1 MNKELI
7 HADINRNLSKEPK
20 DLILDGVSMSLEQ
33 SVIRPD
39 KETPEIGS
47 SKPALGKG
55 KVINRAN
62 SDPNITNE
70 GQKKE
75 EKPKQIVR
83 KKGTIDDIIK
93 EAKSNKELDQI
104 EKKLSE
110 GDRIQFK
117 ITAKEKGQRQDNE
130 PVMSIVRKD
139 GNLIYKKDEKEVT
152 PEEFKKIITKGKPE
166 PDLTRISRELL
177 EKEEERR
184 KYNEKIQMEKRTRNE
199 FAFREYEKKGEH
211 VIDYE
216 MEDTMFDGET
226 FYDEAKEHSDEVHK
240 AMTQKDPDR

>member
-1 MNKELI
+1 M
-7 HADINRNLSKEPK
+7 
-20 DLILDGVSMSLEQ
+20 
-33 SVIRPD
+33 
-39 KETPEIGS
+39 T
-47 SKPALGKG
+47 
-55 KVINRAN
+55 
-62 SDPNITNE
+62 T
-70 GQKKE
+70 
-75 EKPKQIVR
+75 
-83 KKGTIDDIIK
+83 
-93 EAKSNKELDQI
+93 
-104 EKKLSE
+104 
-110 GDRIQFK
+110 
-117 ITAKEKGQRQDNE
+117 KEKGQRQDNE

-184 KYNEKIQMEKRTRNE
+184 KYNEKRQMEKRTRNE